1 MLLSAARAT
10 VPSASEAEYLAAA
23 RRLGQLLVA
32 RGRRFWLFRLRGA
45 SGEYLEFTEC
55 AGPEP
60 PRGGPGRTGASSNEE
75 LELVVQLRR
84 LARYATDAEAIWE
97 EVP

>member
-10 VPSASEAEYLAAA
+10 VPSGSEAEYLAAA

-60 PRGGPGRTGASSNEE
+60 PRGGPGVVGPTMNEE
-75 LELVVQLRR
+75 AEVEARLRH
-84 LARYATDAEAIWE
+84 LARYSSEAAEIWE